1 MANEIIKI
9 GTLGDLTE
17 MCKQANEIGMDK
29 STIIG
34 MHQDG
39 TLIAADPKPV
49 IEPQASAIPTQ
60 PIESEYDDEYQPA
73 PMHEIIDEICDVAA
87 SGYPL
92 NITKKIF
99 ENHINEDGNSLSN
112 IFLRD
117 ARSNN
122 EQAAIG
128 IAVAINEKK
137 WQAKRQVIN
146 ECLDK
151 LEDMITFLIP
161 NYVKEGKYNLVIAIG
176 CTGGKHRS
184 VTLASGLYDRMKDRK
199 DIGFKLTHRDVNLT

>member
-39 TLIAADPKPV
+39 TLIAANPRPV
-49 IEPQASAIPTQ
+49 IEPQTSVIPTQ
-60 PIESEYDDEYQPA
+60 AIESEYDDEYQAVPT
-73 PMHEIIDEICDVAA
+73 HEIIDEICDVAA

-99 ENHINEDGNSLSN
+99 ENRINEDGNSLSN
-112 IFLRD
+112 ILLRD
-117 ARSNN
+117 ARNNN

-151 LEDMITFLIP
+151 LEDIDTKATFFTLH
-161 NYVKEGKYNLVIAIG
+161 NAFEHMSEEDYW
-176 CTGGKHRS
+176 
-184 VTLASGLYDRMKDRK
+184 VTKLYDPNKK
-199 DIGFKLTHRDVNLT
+199 

>member
-17 MCKQANEIGMDK
+17 MCKQANEIGMNE

-34 MHQDG
+34 MYQDG
-39 TLIAADPKPV
+39 TFIAADPRPV
-49 IEPQASAIPTQ
+49 IEPQASVIPTQ
-60 PIESEYDDEYQPA
+60 TIESEYDDEYQPA
-73 PMHEIIDEICDVAA
+73 PMHKIIDEICDVAA

-92 NITKKIF
+92 NITRKIF
-99 ENHINEDGNSLSN
+99 ENHINEDGNSPSN

-137 WQAKRQVIN
+137 WQAKREVIN
-146 ECLDK
+146 ECLDR
-151 LEDMITFLIP
+151 LEDIDAKAAFFTLHNAFEHMLEED
-161 NYVKEGKYNLVIAIG
+161 YW
-176 CTGGKHRS
+176 
-184 VTLASGLYDRMKDRK
+184 VTKLYDPNKK
-199 DIGFKLTHRDVNLT
+199 